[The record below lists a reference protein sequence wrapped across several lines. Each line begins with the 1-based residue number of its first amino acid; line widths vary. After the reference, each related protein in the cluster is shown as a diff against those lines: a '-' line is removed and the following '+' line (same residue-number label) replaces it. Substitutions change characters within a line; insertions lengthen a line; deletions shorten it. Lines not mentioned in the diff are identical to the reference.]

1 MKTRKLVFTFSAFL
15 MIFSLSSCF
24 LTKKK
29 CDCPKFSQ
37 ATKQPLHASSL
48 LPLANSQPLA
58 VSN

>member
-1 MKTRKLVFTFSAFL
+1 MKIRKLLFVFSAFL
-15 MIFSLSSCF
+15 MILSLSSCF

-37 ATKQPLHASSL
+37 STKQPLPASGF

-58 VSN
+58 VNH